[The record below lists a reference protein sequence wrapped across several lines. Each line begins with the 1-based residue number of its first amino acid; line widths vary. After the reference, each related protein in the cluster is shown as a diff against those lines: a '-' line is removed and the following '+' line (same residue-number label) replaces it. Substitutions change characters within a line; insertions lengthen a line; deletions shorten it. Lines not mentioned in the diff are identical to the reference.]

1 MTNAKKIP
9 ESYKETF
16 NDIMVNMVQWR
27 EFTNKTEPNGC
38 ILWQGLGRHPQ
49 GYGMVMVWSV
59 ATGVRKMALA
69 HRLAYKIHVDSSI
82 TPQDY
87 IIQTCGNPLCVNT
100 AHLFRGKSSADSI
113 RLKKARGAYDKRQSR
128 YAHKTS
134 QKNHVYKYTVEQLI
148 WASTRPIKEIQARY
162 NLHYEAARRLRYL
175 GGTSSRG
182 FKWLQLIRHKYTD
195 DGLLKPGYFPE
206 LSVEFQKENK

>member
-1 MTNAKKIP
+1 MTNARKIP

-27 EFTNKTEPNGC
+27 ELTNKTEPNGC

-49 GYGMVMVWSV
+49 GYGMIMVWDSE
-59 ATGVRKMALA
+59 TGKRKMALA
-69 HRLAYKIHVDSSI
+69 HRLAYKIGVDSTI

-87 IIQTCGNPLCVNT
+87 IIQTCGNPLCVAPT
-100 AHLFRGKSSADSI
+100 HLFRGKSSADSI
-113 RLKKARGAYDKRQSR
+113 RLKKARGAYHKRGTR

-134 QKNHVYKYTVEQLI
+134 QKNHVYKHTVEQLI
-148 WASTRPIKEIQARY
+148 WASTRSIKDIQARY

-175 GGTSSRG
+175 GGTGPRA
-182 FKWLQLIRHKYTD
+182 FKWIQLIRHKYTE
-195 DGLLKPGYFPE
+195 DGILKPGYFPE
-206 LSVEFQKENK
+206 LSAEFQKENK